1 MDGTV
6 TFSHEGKEYSAK
18 VIGSENLSPHY
29 YWLLFK
35 EAEMQRQLGEDVAFV
50 VKEGKL
56 KSIHPSLAK
65 RNIQLMNEI
74 KAALEKH
81 LQKI

>member
-6 TFSHEGKEYSAK
+6 TFSHEGKEYSAD
-18 VIGSENLSPHY
+18 VISSENLSPHY

-35 EAEMQRQLGEDVAFV
+35 NPEMRRQLGDDVAFI
-50 VKEGKL
+50 VKEGTL

-74 KAALEKH
+74 RAALEKH
-81 LQKI
+81 LQTI